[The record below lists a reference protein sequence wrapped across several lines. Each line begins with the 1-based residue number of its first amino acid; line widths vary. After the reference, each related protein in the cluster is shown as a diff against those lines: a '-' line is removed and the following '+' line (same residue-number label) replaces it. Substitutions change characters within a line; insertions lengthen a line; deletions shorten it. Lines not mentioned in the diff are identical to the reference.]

1 MRAIA
6 LHTLGLLDVADTSHV
21 IPFLVVLALRYARIH
36 VGTTDYSDIASNIE
50 VSVNDLLGIRPILS
64 IPDVNPDNSHV

>member
-1 MRAIA
+1 MRAIT
-6 LHTLGLLDVADTSHV
+6 LHTLGLLDVADTSHMT
-21 IPFLVVLALRYARIH
+21 PFLVVLALRHARIH
-36 VGTTDYSDIASNIE
+36 VSTTDYSNIASNIE